1 MFYAWRPVKWKHI
14 LNTKTFCLDGEKT
27 GVKVASI
34 AGVPVRGEKKAAA
47 GKGEGE
53 EGREPSPS
61 FPSSLH
67 VFQSLTLT
75 LTRCSFLL
83 ASNGN
88 ACIAG

>member
-14 LNTKTFCLDGEKT
+14 LNTKTLCVDGEKT

-47 GKGEGE
+47 GEGEGEEE

-75 LTRCSFLL
+75 RCSFML